1 MKTKIFTLLA
11 VCGLAVLIVGCIN
24 TVDGRKSAGV
34 PFVKDKIDS
43 RYERPVAQ
51 VFTAAKEVL
60 AFNGVL
66 TSENTI
72 NNSLEAKVDT
82 RTVWVRVDKIDEK
95 ITQVTVQTRKKGGGA
110 DIYLAAEIDKQIA
123 LKLR

>member
-1 MKTKIFTLLA
+1 MKTKIFALLA
-11 VCGLAVLIVGCIN
+11 VCGLSVLIAGCVN
-24 TVDGRKSAGV
+24 TVDGRKKAGV

-43 RYERPVAQ
+43 RYERPVAL

>member
-1 MKTKIFTLLA
+1 MKTKIFALLA
-11 VCGLAVLIVGCIN
+11 TCGLSVLIAGCVN
-24 TVDGRKSAGV
+24 TVDGRKKAGM
-34 PFVKDKIDS
+34 PFVKDKIES
-43 RYERPVAQ
+43 RYERPVAP

-95 ITQVTVQTRKKGGGA
+95 ITQVTVQTRTKGGGA

-123 LKLR
+123 LKLK

>member
-1 MKTKIFTLLA
+1 MLLA
-11 VCGLAVLIVGCIN
+11 VCGLAVLIAGCIN
-24 TVDGRKSAGV
+24 TVDGRKNAGV
-34 PFVKDKIDS
+34 PFVKDKIES

-51 VFTAAKEVL
+51 VFAAAKAVL

-72 NNSLEAKVDT
+72 NNSLEAKVNT

-95 ITQVTVQTRKKGGGA
+95 VTQVTVQTRTKGGGA
-110 DIYLAAEIDKQIA
+110 DIYLAAELDKQIA
-123 LKLR
+123 LKLL